1 MALIPT
7 ELSDYRQESLTGF
20 VKNFIEIFCKIL
32 PKNPNEL
39 FGQSPYIYRPFLKG
53 RVRIYQ
59 IVLKLTEIH
68 MHDELLV
75 ILRRP
80 KRKGLGNKINKY

>member
-7 ELSDYRQESLTGF
+7 ELSDYRQESLIGF
-20 VKNFIEIFCKIL
+20 AKNFIEIFCKIL
-32 PKNPNEL
+32 PKSPNEL
-39 FGQSPYIYRPFLKG
+39 LGQPSYIYIPFLKG
-53 RVRIYQ
+53 RIRIYQ

-68 MHDELLV
+68 MHSELLV

-80 KRKGLGNKINKY
+80 KRKGFGE